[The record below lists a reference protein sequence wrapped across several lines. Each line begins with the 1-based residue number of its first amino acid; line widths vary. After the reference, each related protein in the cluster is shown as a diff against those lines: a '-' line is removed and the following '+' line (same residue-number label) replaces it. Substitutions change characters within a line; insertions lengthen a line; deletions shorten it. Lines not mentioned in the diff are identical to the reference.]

1 MPRTDAWW
9 QVPAS
14 TSVPGPAPDRPVF
27 AGREHLRR
35 VVALTIALVPRK
47 GGGRG

>member
-9 QVPAS
+9 QVPAT

-27 AGREHLRR
+27 DDREHLRR
-35 VVALTIALVPRK
+35 VWALTIALVGRK
-47 GGGRG
+47 GVRR